1 MRKRGARTV
10 VSCRATL
17 AVWRAQARSAVH
29 TVLVW
34 RRGRRVR
41 AVGAI
46 AAAALLVGCSGTPH
60 SSAGPGV
67 RATSGVPALR
77 VTSAG
82 YKVPARLR
90 DAAPGTLISV
100 RDAASQA
107 SRLGAARA
115 WQLLYHS
122 TDLSGHDIA
131 VSALMLVPHGRP
143 PSQGWPLIA
152 WAHGT
157 TGLADQCAP
166 SIAPDLGHDQSA
178 VREVRALL
186 ARRWAI
192 VASDY
197 PGLGTPG
204 VHTFLIGQADA
215 TAVIDSV
222 SAAHQLLAGQVSGS
236 WITVGHSEGGQTA
249 LFVAQAADR
258 RAARWHFLGTVALA
272 PASTL
277 DALIPYAQATHDPV
291 EQAYMIYALAGL
303 STVDTHVHLD
313 QLLTPE
319 ARPVL
324 ADMTKGCIDDIV
336 NDLTNRH
343 LDQLLHA
350 DPATI
355 TRLGKELGRYDNPD
369 QLRTAEPI
377 LIAQGTADRDVPAAA
392 TDGLVS
398 RLCRLGDHVEY
409 RHYPGLDHN
418 NLVAGSL
425 NDVGAWI
432 TARFARQSR
441 RTTCEPNR

>member
-1 MRKRGARTV
+1 M
-10 VSCRATL
+10 
-17 AVWRAQARSAVH
+17 
-29 TVLVW
+29 
-34 RRGRRVR
+34 
-41 AVGAI
+41 
-46 AAAALLVGCSGTPH
+46 
-60 SSAGPGV
+60 
-67 RATSGVPALR
+67 
-77 VTSAG
+77 
-82 YKVPARLR
+82 
-90 DAAPGTLISV
+90 
-100 RDAASQA
+100 
-107 SRLGAARA
+107 
-115 WQLLYHS
+115 LYHS

-131 VSALMLVPHGRP
+131 VSALMLVPHGSQP
-143 PSQGWPLIA
+143 AQGWPLVA

-166 SIAPDLGHDQSA
+166 SIASDLGHDQSA

-204 VHTFLIGQADA
+204 LHTYLIGQADA
-215 TAVIDSV
+215 RAVIDSV
-222 SAAHQLLAGQVSGS
+222 TAAHLLLGRRVSGS

-249 LFVAQAADR
+249 LFVAQAADQ
-258 RAARWHFLGTVALA
+258 RAPQWHFLGTVALA

-303 STVDTHVHLD
+303 STVDAHVHLD
-313 QLLTPE
+313 QLLTPQ

-324 ADMTKGCIDDIV
+324 LDMTKGCIDDIV

-350 DPATI
+350 DTATMA
-355 TRLGKELGRYDNPD
+355 RLSKELGRYDNPD
-369 QLRTAEPI
+369 QLRTAEPV

-398 RLCRLGDHVEY
+398 RLGRLGDHVEY
-409 RHYPGLDHN
+409 RHYHGLDHN
-418 NLVAGSL
+418 NLIAGSL
-425 NDVGAWI
+425 TDVGAWI
-432 TARFARQSR
+432 TARFVHQSPP
-441 RTTCEPNR
+441 TTRNPNP